1 MHKTHTIMVLLC
13 SSCCLIRHL
22 HQHIV
27 IIILK
32 LFVHGLKT
40 SHVSAVP
47 QEPNVGKYWPRATL
61 WFQRLESKSLPEVN
75 EPVQDGARA
84 WTCTPASWS
93 PDGVPCSASRHLH
106 AQDFL
111 MWLLNLFA
119 QLRNSLCIL
128 QSEHINGL
136 KWGGGVLSSRHLL
149 HLSIKPKHLHAN
161 EMGHAWQSFPRR
173 AKQVYT
179 ERVKVITLPK
189 SRLMGSRR
197 ASVMWSHS

>member
-136 KWGGGVLSSRHLL
+136 KRGEEFFPADIYYICQSNPNLCMLMRWGMRDNPSQGGQSKSTQNVL
-149 HLSIKPKHLHAN
+149 K
-161 EMGHAWQSFPRR
+161 W
-173 AKQVYT
+173 
-179 ERVKVITLPK
+179 
-189 SRLMGSRR
+189 
-197 ASVMWSHS
+197 